1 MGFALGA
8 WLITALFTFGNFYSD
23 WNGLLQFTYAG
34 TAMRQFF
41 AWGFFAMAMFGAV
54 YYVAPRLFSGEV
66 DWACSGTYKWIFRL
80 TAIGAVVILLAGL
93 GMSYGHGHALQDG
106 SAEVMK
112 KALMPMRIAFLGEI
126 LFFLSSLIFLGSM
139 ACLLFRNCCGE
150 CSPMALIRKCRA
162 DKAEGG
168 AE

>member
-1 MGFALGA
+1 
-8 WLITALFTFGNFYSD
+8 
-23 WNGLLQFTYAG
+23 
-34 TAMRQFF
+34 
-41 AWGFFAMAMFGAV
+41 MAMFGAV

-80 TAIGAVVILLAGL
+80 TAIGAVVVLLAGL
-93 GMSYGHGHALQDG
+93 ASYGHGHALQAG
-106 SAEVMK
+106 SPEVMK

-150 CSPMALIRKCRA
+150 YSPMALIRKCRGP
-162 DKAEGG
+162 KSKEVLN
-168 AE
+168 E